1 MKQRSPIAVFFLSLI
16 TVGIYAIVWEVK
28 TKNEM
33 NKLGA
38 EIPTAW
44 LLIIPFANIY
54 WTWKYSEGVEKVTQ
68 GKISGILAFIL
79 LFLLGIIGMAIIQD
93 TFNKVAP
100 ADAMSGQGTDSVFPP
115 PTAASAQIQPAI
127 NPSVTPTQPS
137 PPPPANAN
145 FGGPLPTPTVSPPS
159 AGPEVSNAPTEP
171 PEPGQPNPPQIQ

>member
-16 TVGIYAIVWEVK
+16 TIGIYAIVWEVK

-44 LLIIPFANIY
+44 LLIIPFVNIY
-54 WTWKYSEGVEKVTQ
+54 WTWKYSQGVEKVTQ

-79 LFLLGIIGMAIIQD
+79 LYLLSIIGMAIIQD
-93 TFNKVAP
+93 TFNNVAT
-100 ADAMSGQGTDSVFPP
+100 ADAAGGQGTGPAYPSSADSPP
-115 PTAASAQIQPAI
+115 VQSVG
-127 NPSVTPTQPS
+127 PSVSPTQS
-137 PPPPANAN
+137 APPLPANDN
-145 FGGPLPTPTVSPPS
+145 FGGPITPTVSSPS

-171 PEPGQPNPPQIQ
+171 SDPGQPNPPQIQ